1 MKKELTSL
9 LIKKIC
15 KGKTC
20 EKCKYKKNWLL
31 FSRYDRIN

>member
-9 LIKKIC
+9 LIKEIC

-20 EKCKYKKNWLL
+20 EKCKYIKIRKERCKE
-31 FSRYDRIN
+31 S